1 MTKLPFWPNNLKI
14 DSTLGVLHL
23 FYKIWEL
30 IYYKISSSHRGVL
43 RTPTTAPLRI
53 TDGRVGQ
60 ARTEGTRGGI
70 YQLIGDEAQAAP

>member
-1 MTKLPFWPNNLKI
+1 MEARVCYHCDQIGHIKTECPSLR
-14 DSTLGVLHL
+14 TGGGG
-23 FYKIWEL
+23 
-30 IYYKISSSHRGVL
+30 GVL

-60 ARTEGTRGGI
+60 AGIEGTRGGI